1 MMCLS
6 CRPAIILDTP
16 DGSSYISPIKERSL
30 TDSDLEKGDYK
41 QMSLPLSNVRILDLT
56 LIMAGPYCTLILGD
70 LGAEVIKIE
79 KPGIGES
86 SREMP
91 PHFFENQ
98 SAYFIAMNRNKK
110 SITLDLKSEAG
121 KKIFYDLAKVSDVVI
136 DNFRPGVVKKLGLD
150 FDTLKEMNPR
160 IICCSISGYGQT
172 GPFKDRPAFDLV
184 IQARGGIMS
193 YTGEPGQMPV
203 RMGAP
208 MGDLSGG
215 VFASQ
220 GILAA
225 LYQREK
231 TGRGQRVDISLVD
244 CQTSLLTY
252 RAQFY
257 LVGKEIAR
265 PVGSGH
271 VSAHPIRAFQTK
283 TFSIVI
289 DANTESIFAEL
300 CEAIGKPDMS
310 SDKKFNSRESR
321 LKNKEELYS
330 ILEKAFL
337 EKTGEE
343 WLEILEK
350 RIPIA
355 PINTIDKALAD
366 PQTLSR
372 NMVVEVEYENN
383 KKLKIIGN
391 PIKMSEI
398 EQETFRRPPYLGE
411 HNEEILTGILD
422 YTPEQVKELRNQKVI

>member
-1 MMCLS
+1 
-6 CRPAIILDTP
+6 
-16 DGSSYISPIKERSL
+16 
-30 TDSDLEKGDYK
+30 
-41 QMSLPLSNVRILDLT
+41 
-56 LIMAGPYCTLILGD
+56 MAGPYCTLILGD

-91 PHFFENQ
+91 PHFFEGQ

-110 SITLDLKSEAG
+110 SMTLDLKSEAG
-121 KKIFYDLAKVSDVVI
+121 KRIFYDLARKSDVVI
-136 DNFRPGVVKKLGLD
+136 DNFRPGVVKKLGID
-150 FDTLKEMNPR
+150 FDTLKTMNPR
-160 IICCSISGYGQT
+160 IICCSISGYGQP
-172 GPFKDRPAFDLV
+172 GPFRAPPAFDLV

-215 VFASQ
+215 LFASQ

-231 TGRGQRVDISLVD
+231 TGRGQRIDISLVD

-257 LVGKEIAR
+257 LVGKEIAQ

-271 VSAHPIRAFQTK
+271 VSAHPIRAFRTK
-283 TFSIVI
+283 TFDVVI

-300 CEAIGKPDMS
+300 CDAIGKPEMAQDE
-310 SDKKFNSRESR
+310 KFHSRENR
-321 LKNKEELYS
+321 LKNREELYS

-337 EKTGEE
+337 AKTGEE
-343 WLEILEK
+343 WLGLLEK

-372 NMVVEVEYENN
+372 NMVVEVEYEDK
-383 KKLKIIGN
+383 KKLNIVGN
-391 PIKMSEI
+391 PIKMSEV
-398 EQETFRRPPYLGE
+398 EQEVFKRPPYLGE
-411 HNEEILTGILD
+411 HTEEILRELLN
-422 YTPEQVKELRNQKVI
+422 YSPEQIRDIKSKKAV

>member
-1 MMCLS
+1 
-6 CRPAIILDTP
+6 
-16 DGSSYISPIKERSL
+16 
-30 TDSDLEKGDYK
+30 
-41 QMSLPLSNVRILDLT
+41 MSLPLSGVRILDLT

-91 PHFFENQ
+91 PHFFEGQ

-110 SITLDLKSEAG
+110 SMTLDLKSEAG
-121 KKIFYDLAKVSDVVI
+121 KRIFYDLARKSDVVI
-136 DNFRPGVVKKLGLD
+136 DNFRPGVVKKLGVD
-150 FDTLKEMNPR
+150 FDTLKTMNPR

-172 GPFKDRPAFDLV
+172 GPFRDRPAFDLV

-215 VFASQ
+215 LFASQ

-231 TGRGQRVDISLVD
+231 TGRGQRIDISLVD

-271 VSAHPIRAFQTK
+271 VSAHPIRAFRTK
-283 TFSIVI
+283 TFDVVI

-300 CEAIGKPDMS
+300 CDAIGKPEMAQDE
-310 SDKKFNSRESR
+310 KFNSRENR
-321 LKNKEELYS
+321 LKNKEELYT

-337 EKTGEE
+337 TKTGEE
-343 WLEILEK
+343 WLEALEK

-372 NMVVEVEYENN
+372 SMVVEVEYPNG
-383 KKLKIIGN
+383 KKLNIVGN
-391 PIKMSEI
+391 PIKMSEV
-398 EQETFRRPPYLGE
+398 EQEVFKRPPYLGE
-411 HNEEILTGILD
+411 HTEEILRDLLNYSPDQIKD
-422 YTPEQVKELRNQKVI
+422 IKSKKAV

>member
-1 MMCLS
+1 M
-6 CRPAIILDTP
+6 
-16 DGSSYISPIKERSL
+16 IK
-30 TDSDLEKGDYK
+30 K
-41 QMSLPLSNVRILDLT
+41 MSLPLSGVRVLDMT
-56 LIMAGPYCTLILGD
+56 LIMAGPYCTSILGD
-70 LGAEVIKIE
+70 MGAEVIKIE

-91 PHFFENQ
+91 PYFFEGQ

-110 SITLDLKSEAG
+110 SMVLDLKSEEG
-121 KKIFYDLAKVSDVVI
+121 KHIFYELAKKSDVVI
-136 DNFRPGVVKKLGLD
+136 DNFRPGVVKKLGFG
-150 FDTLKEMNPR
+150 FDMLKKINPR

-215 VFASQ
+215 LFATQ
-220 GILAA
+220 GILTA

-231 TGRGQRVDISLVD
+231 TGRGQQIDISLMD

-252 RAQFY
+252 RAQYYF
-257 LVGKEIAR
+257 VGNEIAR

-271 VSAHPIRAFQTK
+271 VSSHPIRAFQTK
-283 TFSIVI
+283 TFAIVI
-289 DANTESIFAEL
+289 DANMDNLFIDLCDGMGIPEL
-300 CEAIGKPDMS
+300 SRDE
-310 SDKKFNSRESR
+310 KFNSRKNRHE
-321 LKNKEELYS
+321 NKEELYS
-330 ILEKAFL
+330 LLEKAFL

-350 RIPIA
+350 RIPIG

-383 KKLKIIGN
+383 KKLKILGN

-398 EQETFRRPPYLGE
+398 GQESFKRPPYLGE
-411 HNEEILTGILD
+411 HTEEIL
-422 YTPEQVKELRNQKVI
+422 KEHLNYSPKQIEELKSRKVV

>member
-1 MMCLS
+1 M
-6 CRPAIILDTP
+6 
-16 DGSSYISPIKERSL
+16 SSA
-30 TDSDLEKGDYK
+30 
-41 QMSLPLSNVRILDLT
+41 LSNLRILDLT

-91 PHFFENQ
+91 PHFFEGQ

-110 SITLDLKSEAG
+110 SMTLDLKSEHG
-121 KKIFYDLAKVSDVVI
+121 KNIFYDLAKASDVVI
-136 DNFRPGVVKKLGLD
+136 DNFRPGVVRKLGVD
-150 FDTLKEMNPR
+150 FNTLKKINPR

-184 IQARGGIMS
+184 VQARGGIMS

-208 MGDLSGG
+208 MGDLTGG
-215 VFASQ
+215 LFASQ

-231 TGRGQRVDISLVD
+231 TGRGQQIDVSLLD

-252 RAQFY
+252 RAQYY
-257 LVGKEIAR
+257 LVGNEIAQA
-265 PVGSGH
+265 VGSGH

-283 TFSIVI
+283 TFAVVI

-300 CEAIGKPDMS
+300 CKAIGKPDMS
-310 SDKKFNSRESR
+310 NDQKFNSRENR
-321 LKNKEELYS
+321 LKNKGELYL

-343 WLEILEK
+343 WLKLLEK

-372 NMVVEVEYENN
+372 NMVVEIEYENN
-383 KKLKIIGN
+383 KKLKILGN

-398 EQETFRRPPYLGE
+398 EEESFKRPPYLGE
-411 HNEEILTGILD
+411 HTDEILSKLLN
-422 YTPEQVKELRNQKVI
+422 YSPEQIKELRIKKVV

>member
-1 MMCLS
+1 
-6 CRPAIILDTP
+6 
-16 DGSSYISPIKERSL
+16 
-30 TDSDLEKGDYK
+30 
-41 QMSLPLSNVRILDLT
+41 MSLPLSGVRILDLT

-91 PHFFENQ
+91 PHFFEGQ

-110 SITLDLKSEAG
+110 SMTLDLKSEAG
-121 KKIFYDLAKVSDVVI
+121 KRIFYDLARKSDVVI
-136 DNFRPGVVKKLGLD
+136 DNFRPGVVKKLGVD
-150 FDTLKEMNPR
+150 FDTLKTMNPR

-172 GPFKDRPAFDLV
+172 GPFRDRPAFDLV

-215 VFASQ
+215 LFASQ

-231 TGRGQRVDISLVD
+231 TGRGQRIDISLVD

-271 VSAHPIRAFQTK
+271 VSAHPIRAFRTR
-283 TFSIVI
+283 TFDVVI

-300 CEAIGKPDMS
+300 CNAIGRPEMAQDG
-310 SDKKFNSRESR
+310 KFNSRENR
-321 LKNKEELYS
+321 LKNKEELYT

-337 EKTGEE
+337 TKTGEE
-343 WLEILEK
+343 WLEALEK

-372 NMVVEVEYENN
+372 SMVVEVEYPNG
-383 KKLKIIGN
+383 KKLNIVGN
-391 PIKMSEI
+391 PIKMSEV
-398 EQETFRRPPYLGE
+398 EQEVFKRPPYLGE
-411 HNEEILTGILD
+411 HTEEILRDLLNYSPDQIKD
-422 YTPEQVKELRNQKVI
+422 IKSKKAV

>member
-1 MMCLS
+1 
-6 CRPAIILDTP
+6 
-16 DGSSYISPIKERSL
+16 
-30 TDSDLEKGDYK
+30 
-41 QMSLPLSNVRILDLT
+41 MSLPLSGVRILDLT
-56 LIMAGPYCTLILGD
+56 LIMAGPYCTLLLGD

-91 PHFFENQ
+91 PHFFEGQ

-110 SITLDLKSEAG
+110 SMTLDLKSEAG
-121 KKIFYDLAKVSDVVI
+121 KKIFYDLARQSDVVI
-136 DNFRPGVVKKLGLD
+136 DNFRPGVVKKLGVD
-150 FDTLKEMNPR
+150 FDTLKTMNPR

-172 GPFKDRPAFDLV
+172 GPFRDRPAFDLV

-193 YTGEPGQMPV
+193 YTGEPEQMPV

-215 VFASQ
+215 LFASQ

-231 TGRGQRVDISLVD
+231 TGRGQRIDISLVD

-271 VSAHPIRAFQTK
+271 VSAHPIRAFRTK
-283 TFSIVI
+283 TFDVVI
-289 DANTESIFAEL
+289 DANTESIFADL
-300 CEAIGKPDMS
+300 CDALGKPEMS
-310 SDKKFNSRESR
+310 RDGKFNSRENR
-321 LKNKEELYS
+321 LKNMKELYA
-330 ILEKAFL
+330 ILERAFL

-343 WLEILEK
+343 WLEALEK

-372 NMVVEVEYENN
+372 NMVVEVEYENE
-383 KKLKIIGN
+383 KKLKILGN
-391 PIKMSEI
+391 PIKMSEV
-398 EQETFRRPPYLGE
+398 EQEVFKRPPYLGE
-411 HNEEILTGILD
+411 HTEEILRERLN
-422 YTPEQVKELRNQKVI
+422 YSPEQIEEMKTAKVV

>member
-1 MMCLS
+1 M
-6 CRPAIILDTP
+6 
-16 DGSSYISPIKERSL
+16 G
-30 TDSDLEKGDYK
+30 
-41 QMSLPLSNVRILDLT
+41 LPLSGVRILDLT
-56 LIMAGPYCTLILGD
+56 LIMAGPYCTLILAD

-91 PHFFENQ
+91 PHFFEGQ

-110 SITLDLKSEAG
+110 SMTLDLKSEAG
-121 KKIFYDLAKVSDVVI
+121 KRIFYDLARQSDVVI
-136 DNFRPGVVKKLGLD
+136 DNFRPGVVKKLGVD
-150 FDTLKEMNPR
+150 FDTLKTMNPR

-172 GPFKDRPAFDLV
+172 GPFRDRPAFDLV

-215 VFASQ
+215 LFASQ

-225 LYQREK
+225 LYQREQ
-231 TGRGQRVDISLVD
+231 TGRGQRIDISLVD

-252 RAQFY
+252 RAQFF
-257 LVGKEIAR
+257 LAGKEIAR

-271 VSAHPIRAFQTK
+271 VSAHPIRAFRTR
-283 TFSIVI
+283 TFDVVI

-300 CEAIGKPDMS
+300 CLAIGKPEMAQDE
-310 SDKKFNSRESR
+310 KFNSRENR
-321 LKNKEELYS
+321 LKNREELYA
-330 ILEKAFL
+330 ILEAAFL
-337 EKTGEE
+337 ERTGEE
-343 WLEILEK
+343 WLEALEK

-372 NMVVEVEYENN
+372 NMVVEVDYENE

-391 PIKMSEI
+391 PIKMSEV
-398 EQETFRRPPYLGE
+398 EEEVFRRPPYLGE
-411 HNEEILTGILD
+411 HTEEILRERLH
-422 YTPEQVKELRNQKVI
+422 YSPEQIKEMKDSKVV

>member
-1 MMCLS
+1 
-6 CRPAIILDTP
+6 
-16 DGSSYISPIKERSL
+16 
-30 TDSDLEKGDYK
+30 
-41 QMSLPLSNVRILDLT
+41 MSLPLSNVRILDLT

-91 PHFFENQ
+91 PHFFEEQ

-110 SITLDLKSEAG
+110 SMTLDLKSEAG
-121 KKIFYDLAKVSDVVI
+121 KKIFCDLAKVSDVVI

-150 FDTLKEMNPR
+150 FDTLKKINPR

-193 YTGEPGQMPV
+193 YTGEPGQIPV

-231 TGRGQRVDISLVD
+231 TGRGQLVDISLVD

-257 LVGKEIAR
+257 LVGKEIAQ

-283 TFSIVI
+283 TSAIVI

-300 CEAIGKPDMS
+300 CEAIGKPGMS
-310 SDKKFNSRESR
+310 SDPKFNSRESR

-330 ILEKAFL
+330 ILEAAFL

-343 WLEILEK
+343 WLELLEK

-355 PINTIDKALAD
+355 PINTIDKALGD

-372 NMVVEVEYENN
+372 NMVVEVEYEGD

-398 EQETFRRPPYLGE
+398 EQETFKRPPYLGE
-411 HNEEILTGILD
+411 HTEEILTGILA
-422 YTPEQVKELRNQKVI
+422 YNPEQVRELRNRKVV